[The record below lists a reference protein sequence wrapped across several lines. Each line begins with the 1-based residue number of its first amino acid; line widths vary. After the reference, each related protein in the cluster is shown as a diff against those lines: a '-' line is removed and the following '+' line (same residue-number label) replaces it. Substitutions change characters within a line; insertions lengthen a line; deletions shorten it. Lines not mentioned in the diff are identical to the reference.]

1 MHVQN
6 PLVRYVRTPIAA
18 DYIGL
23 SRRSLEKLRCIGG
36 GPRFFKRGR
45 SVLYAIA
52 DLDAWFQEGARAST
66 SARPAAAA

>member
-1 MHVQN
+1 MQIQN
-6 PLVRYVRTPIAA
+6 PAVRYVRTPIAA

-52 DLDAWFQEGARAST
+52 DLDAWVQAGSQAST
-66 SARPAAAA
+66 SDRPAATA